1 MRYTGL
7 TLLLLFFILQE
18 SCAYDTALLDCR
30 ADQNTPISFRSD
42 VFPLVNNTCNECH
55 SESNHSG
62 GIILSDYQM
71 IKIFVDNG
79 EFYNS
84 IYYTDNAISM
94 MPIGGKLT
102 ACELKAI
109 KSWIDHQSPDN

>member
-18 SCAYDTALLDCR
+18 SCAYDTALPDCR

-62 GIILSDYQM
+62 GI
-71 IKIFVDNG
+71 
-79 EFYNS
+79 
-84 IYYTDNAISM
+84 NAIPM